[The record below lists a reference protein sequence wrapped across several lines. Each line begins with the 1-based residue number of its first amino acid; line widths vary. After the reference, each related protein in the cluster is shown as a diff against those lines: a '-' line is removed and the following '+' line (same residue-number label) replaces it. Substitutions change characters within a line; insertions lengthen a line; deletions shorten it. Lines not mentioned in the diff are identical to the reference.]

1 MKNMYLVL
9 IALFLSMQFSAQNL
23 GSLTKKATE
32 ATTSSSLS
40 SSLIDGFAADQVK
53 NLTKKLNLSET
64 QQEQVS
70 GLVVS
75 QLKSDKFQKLLG
87 SFGTNSLTGATDEQK
102 DKVTEALYS
111 DPDFKE
117 GLNDILDDDQKKTLS
132 SSLTKG

>member
-9 IALFLSMQFSAQNL
+9 IALFFTMQFSAQNL

-32 ATTSSSLS
+32 ATSNSSLS

-87 SFGTNSLTGATDEQK
+87 SFGTSSLTGATDEQK

>member
-32 ATTSSSLS
+32 ATSSSSLS

-53 NLTKKLNLSET
+53 NLTKKLNLSES

-87 SFGTNSLTGATDEQK
+87 SFGTSSLTGATDEQK